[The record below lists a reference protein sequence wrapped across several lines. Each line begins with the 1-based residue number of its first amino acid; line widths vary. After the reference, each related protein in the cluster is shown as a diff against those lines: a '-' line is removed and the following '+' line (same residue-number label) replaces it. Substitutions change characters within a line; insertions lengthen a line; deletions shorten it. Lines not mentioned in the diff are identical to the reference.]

1 MNAKKLLGMAIL
13 IFASLSAHGDSRTIE
28 IGQIAP
34 LSGPASSIGTPVTQ
48 ATHAYFRKVNQ
59 NGGVGGYKLELLDR
73 DDGFDPTKTAS
84 HVRSLIAESA
94 IVALINVI
102 GAPNNG
108 ELVTSGILHTNS
120 LPVVG
125 AFTGSTSVRQNKSP
139 LMYFVRASVADEAK
153 KMVAQLK
160 TLGVSQIGLFHA
172 NDAFGLD
179 AKTHVES
186 AIKEIGGV
194 LSGVASYEP
203 ATVDANSAAAKLKV
217 TNAQAILLF
226 GTGPASSKFVT
237 EYRKLNGRAILIA
250 NSSTSPEVLAT
261 YAKDYARGV
270 GLVQVV
276 PSLKKLTIPV
286 VSEYLTTLKRYGD
299 KDWTPS
305 PYGLEGF
312 LAAKVLVEGLKRS
325 AQPFSRES
333 LVKALSSLG
342 KYDTGGITLDY
353 SQGSREGLKS
363 VDIGIYSTSGKLL
376 N

>member
-1 MNAKKLLGMAIL
+1 MISKKLVAI
-13 IFASLSAHGDSRTIE
+13 FFFTFSSLSAHSDSKTIE
-28 IGQIAP
+28 IGQISP

-48 ATHAYFRKVNQ
+48 ATHAYFRKINQ

-73 DDGFDPTKTAS
+73 DDVFDPAKTLTHA
-84 HVRSLIAESA
+84 RSLIAEHP

-108 ELVTSGILHTNS
+108 ELITSGILQSNS

-125 AFTGSTSVRQNKSP
+125 AFTGSTSVRKNKSP
-139 LMYFVRASVADEAK
+139 LVYFVRASVSDEAK

-179 AKTHVES
+179 AKAHVEV
-186 AIKEIGGV
+186 AVKEIGGV

-203 ATVDANSAAAKLKV
+203 ATVDANSAASKLMS
-217 TNAQAILLF
+217 TNSQAILLF
-226 GTGPASSKFVT
+226 GTGPATAKFVT

-261 YAKDYARGV
+261 NAKNYARGV

-276 PSLKKLTIPV
+276 PSLTKLTIPV
-286 VSEYLTTLKRYGD
+286 VSEYLVTLRRYGD

-305 PYGLEGF
+305 AYGLEGF

-325 AQPFSRES
+325 GPPFTRES
-333 LVKALSSLG
+333 LAKGLSSLG
-342 KYDTGGITLDY
+342 KYDAGGITLDY

-363 VDIGIYSTSGKLL
+363 VDIGIFATNGKLL